1 MTTSRYDG
9 SLAIVSAG
17 KKGAHGY
24 TPGIGWP
31 RQLVDDNW
39 VKAAANQK
47 SPEMLNQN
55 RNELRNNRRYV
66 CPTNA
71 WYDMNIFAY
80 QISFGLNNTR
90 RKSDKRPHKRI
101 GARFILKGSRA
112 NEILGTFMA
121 IWCTTIKQQ
130 LKKRSIL

>member
-1 MTTSRYDG
+1 MARSRYDG

-24 TPGIGWP
+24 PPGIGWP
-31 RQLVDDNW
+31 RRLVDDNW
-39 VKAAANQK
+39 VKATANQK

-71 WYDMNIFAY
+71 WYDMNILAY

-90 RKSDKRPHKRI
+90 RKLRPDKRPTERDRCPFHIERI
-101 GARFILKGSRA
+101 ACK
-112 NEILGTFMA
+112 
-121 IWCTTIKQQ
+121 
-130 LKKRSIL
+130 